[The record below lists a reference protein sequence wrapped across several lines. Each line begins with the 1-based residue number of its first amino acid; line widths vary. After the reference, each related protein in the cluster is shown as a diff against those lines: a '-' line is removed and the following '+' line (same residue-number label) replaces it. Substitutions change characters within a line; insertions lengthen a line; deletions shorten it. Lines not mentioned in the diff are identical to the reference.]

1 MLISAKIFEIM
12 KLKGISQKEFS
23 RLTGISQSTISDWKT
38 KKTNPS
44 SEKIKI
50 ICDVLGLTPTELLE
64 DIDAAKLDISSSIAV
79 CRDKEEAMLLENYR
93 KLDQNAKIRLQG
105 YLQALSE
112 K

>member
-1 MLISAKIFEIM
+1 M

-23 RLTGISQSTISDWKT
+23 ALTGISQSTISDWKT

-44 SEKIKI
+44 SEKLKI

-64 DIDAAKLDISSSIAV
+64 DTDAANLKISGLAV
-79 CRDKEEAMLLENYR
+79 TCRDKEETMLLENYR
-93 KLDQNAKIRLQG
+93 KLDKNAKIRLQG